1 MKILDFDKIKSL
13 NLSAEEMYS
22 WTENV
27 WKQQDSFILPPKS
40 KMLQGESG
48 RYFTMPCV
56 LPQYDI
62 SGVKFICRNVDD
74 VDGVPARNS
83 NIMLQIVPNMVY
95 WLLWMVHILLICV
108 QELMRRIMR

>member
-40 KMLQGESG
+40 KMLQGEMDG
-48 RYFTMPCV
+48 
-56 LPQYDI
+56 I
-62 SGVKFICRNVDD
+62 SLCLACCLNTIF
-74 VDGVPARNS
+74 P
-83 NIMLQIVPNMVY
+83 
-95 WLLWMVHILLICV
+95 
-108 QELMRRIMR
+108 E

>member
-40 KMLQGESG
+40 KMLQGES
-48 RYFTMPCV
+48 
-56 LPQYDI
+56 
-62 SGVKFICRNVDD
+62 
-74 VDGVPARNS
+74 
-83 NIMLQIVPNMVY
+83 
-95 WLLWMVHILLICV
+95 
-108 QELMRRIMR
+108 

>member
-83 NIMLQIVPNMVY
+83 NIMLQNCSKHGLLAVMDGTYITNMRTGANAGV
-95 WLLWMVHILLICV
+95 
-108 QELMRRIMR
+108 